1 MEIHHPGCTPNFSFK
16 LDRSWKT
23 SLQRQV
29 WEAIKIE
36 ESPLNELMNSRSE
49 WGSNSIPRVT
59 IHQHKDRDDHDPAT
73 AGDSARTADEQ
84 DEQQQLNERPG
95 KRVRATGVAQTA
107 KKQKL

>member
-1 MEIHHPGCTPNFSFK
+1 
-16 LDRSWKT
+16 
-23 SLQRQV
+23 
-29 WEAIKIE
+29 
-36 ESPLNELMNSRSE
+36 MNSKSE
-49 WGSNSIPRVT
+49 WGSKSIPRVT
-59 IHQHKDRDDHDPAT
+59 IHQHKDRNDHDPGS